1 MKQRKPAPAGPIV
14 AAIGLGWMGMSDSYD
29 DRDHRE
35 SIATSRAGWSNS
47 KNSKN
52 DASTHAHSES
62 PTSARQNIMAFS
74 VAFRTP
80 CFARAMRP
88 SHRFYLSTSR
98 GYGRTV
104 FLISVPSVN
113 RADGISEIEGKA
125 ARIAVSELGNER
137 ISTPWF
143 CWPSV
148 KLLPLVREKRH
159 IIP

>member
-62 PTSARQNIMAFS
+62 LAAARQNIMAFS

-88 SHRFYLSTSR
+88 SHRFHLSTPR

-125 ARIAVSELGNER
+125 AMDSGER
-137 ISTPWF
+137 VGKGASFKSVVTLLWDLPPRQRPW
-143 CWPSV
+143 P
-148 KLLPLVREKRH
+148 K
-159 IIP
+159 IIQ